1 MGSNARVLLAAL
13 LGVAVIMVAGCAGRY
28 SATVQRGEKELAV
41 RASNFKFEP
50 NEIKAQR
57 GGVVVFHVENVTG
70 TAHNFTLKDPSGQTI
85 ASVAL
90 PPEGT
95 ADVKV
100 GLDEPGSYEFYCN
113 KPFHAILG
121 MRGRIEVS
129 GAR

>member
-57 GGVVVFHVENVTG
+57 GDVVVLHVENVTG

-100 GLDEPGSYEFYCN
+100 GLDEPGNYEFYCN